1 MSWFVGARVLS
12 TRSSLRHVALRFRR
26 ARRHP
31 ERHLEIDIDRY
42 TTHRLIAALRSLH
55 CRVFSAVQSMLR
67 RRRGDEPLGPSPAS
81 TVAPEPAALAAGG
94 AGSGALAGDAASPR
108 AEGSCAFEVQASASR
123 HAGSG
128 TGGTGGDGGGD
139 GGGGYAGGD
148 AGLGEQDPRVARLV
162 RKLASKKWVLLYD
175 SLKATFTLQ
184 AEGIAREVVLE
195 ATTAAAA
202 DAASAACAARDNAF
216 GEGSVEG
223 GGGGQQRRALG
234 AAGLE
239 RLRRC
244 LVAWE
249 AYKDW
254 CEEVSACV
262 GGGWGTEAGDGSL
275 C

>member
-1 MSWFVGARVLS
+1 
-12 TRSSLRHVALRFRR
+12 
-26 ARRHP
+26 
-31 ERHLEIDIDRY
+31 
-42 TTHRLIAALRSLH
+42 
-55 CRVFSAVQSMLR
+55 MLR
-67 RRRGDEPLGPSPAS
+67 RRRRDEPLRPS
-81 TVAPEPAALAAGG
+81 TTPAALAAGG
-94 AGSGALAGDAASPR
+94 AGSATLAGDATLPR
-108 AEGSCAFEVQASASR
+108 VEGSCAFEVQASASR
-123 HAGSG
+123 HAG
-128 TGGTGGDGGGD
+128 GGTGDDG

-148 AGLGEQDPRVARLV
+148 AVLGEQDPRVARLV

-195 ATTAAAA
+195 ATAAAAA
-202 DAASAACAARDNAF
+202 DAASAGCAARANKVF

-223 GGGGQQRRALG
+223 GGGGQQRRALD

-254 CEEVSACV
+254 CEEVSAQGR
-262 GGGWGTEAGDGSL
+262 GGDRST
-275 C
+275 